1 MAGYAQWNPATTY
14 VVNDIVAF
22 DGVLYI
28 SLLGANTNRQPNSN
42 PTYWATT
49 GASSSITSIVA
60 GAGISVAGTTAIT
73 ITNAGV
79 RTLTA
84 GTNMTIGGTATDPTV
99 INNGVRSI
107 TAGTNITVGGTAN
120 IPVINASPNTVRVS
134 SIITSLF
141 ESPPSSVIALNNFV
155 GTNPTTAITTT
166 LPAAFTG
173 CTSFTFYI
181 RSLEITSDST
191 YSAGNV
197 FFQCYLSQTLNTA
210 RNDNDGALI
219 YQSFLA
225 PNTSTAQTV
234 NNLVWN
240 WAPTGGL
247 TGNNIYWN
255 LTSVAPTSP
264 TSFTNIR
271 LLRIVYDVVGNF
283 TTLT

>member
-1 MAGYAQWNPATTY
+1 MSGYAQWNPATTY
-14 VVNDIVAF
+14 IVSDIVAY

-28 SLLGANTNRQPNSN
+28 SLLGSNTNRQPNSN

-49 GASSSITSIVA
+49 GASSAITSIVA
-60 GAGISVAGTTAIT
+60 GTGISVSGTTAIT
-73 ITNAGV
+73 VTNAGV

-120 IPVINASPNTVRVS
+120 VPVINASPNSVRVS
-134 SIITSLF
+134 SVITSSF
-141 ESPPSSVIALNNFV
+141 GPPSSAIVLNNFV

-181 RSLEITSDST
+181 RSINITSTST
-191 YSAGNV
+191 FTTGNV
-197 FFQCYLSQTLNTA
+197 LFQCYPSQSLNTA
-210 RNDNDGALI
+210 RNDNDGALL
-219 YQSFLA
+219 YQSFTA
-225 PNTSTAQTV
+225 PNTTTTQNV
-234 NNLVWN
+234 YNLVWN

-255 LTSVAPTSP
+255 LTSLAPTSP
-264 TSFTNIR
+264 TSFTNITS
-271 LLRIVYDVVGNF
+271 LVIVYDVVGNF

>member
-1 MAGYAQWNPATTY
+1 MSGYAQWNPATTY

-28 SLLGANTNRQPNSN
+28 SLLGSNINRQPNSN

-49 GASSSITSIVA
+49 GASSAITSIVA
-60 GAGISVAGTTAIT
+60 GSGISVAGTTAIT
-73 ITNAGV
+73 VTNAGV

-107 TAGTNITVGGTAN
+107 TAGTNISVGGTAN
-120 IPVINASPNTVRVS
+120 IPVINALPNSVRVS
-134 SIITSLF
+134 SIITSTF
-141 ESPPSSVIALNNFV
+141 TSPPSSVITLNNFV

-181 RSLEITSDST
+181 RSLDITSNST
-191 YSAGNV
+191 FTTGNV
-197 FFQCYLSQTLNTA
+197 LFQCYLSQTLNTA
-210 RNDNDGALI
+210 RNNNDGAII
-219 YQSFLA
+219 YQSFTA
-225 PNTSTAQTV
+225 PNTTTSQTI

-255 LTSVAPTSP
+255 LTSLVPTSP
-264 TSFTNIR
+264 TSFTNITS
-271 LLRIVYDVVGNF
+271 LVVVYDVVGNF

>member
-1 MAGYAQWNPATTY
+1 MSGYAQWNPATTY
-14 VVNDIVAF
+14 IVNDIVAF

-28 SLLGANTNRQPNSN
+28 SILAPNLNRTPNSN
-42 PTYWATT
+42 PTYWQTT
-49 GASSSITSIVA
+49 GASSAITSIAA
-60 GAGISVAGTTAIT
+60 GSGISVAGTTAIT

-84 GTNMTIGGTATDPTV
+84 GANMTIGGTATDPTV

-107 TAGTNITVGGTAN
+107 TAGTNITIGGTAN
-120 IPVINASPNTVRVS
+120 VPVINASPNTVRVT

-141 ESPPSSVIALNNFV
+141 DNPASPIALNNFV

-181 RSLEITSDST
+181 RSLEVTSSST
-191 YSAGNV
+191 FTTGTVDFSV
-197 FFQCYLSQTLNTA
+197 YLSQSLNTA
-210 RNDNDGALI
+210 RNSSNGAI
-219 YQSFLA
+219 MNYDFLGVSS
-225 PNTSTAQTV
+225 PTTAQTV
-234 NNLVWN
+234 TNLVWN

-247 TGNNIYWN
+247 TGNNIYWT
-255 LTSVAPTSP
+255 LTSLGATSP
-264 TSFTNIR
+264 TSFTNISR
-271 LLRIVYDVVGNF
+271 LQIIYDVVGNF

>member
-1 MAGYAQWNPATTY
+1 MSGYAQWNPATTY

-28 SLLGANTNRQPNSN
+28 SLLGSNINRQPNSN

-49 GASSSITSIVA
+49 GASSAITSIVA
-60 GAGISVAGTTAIT
+60 GSGISVAGTTAIT

-84 GTNMTIGGTATDPTV
+84 GANMTIGGTATDPTV

-107 TAGTNITVGGTAN
+107 TAGTNITIGGTAN
-120 IPVINASPNTVRVS
+120 VPVINASPNTVRVS
-134 SIITSLF
+134 SIITSVF
-141 ESPPSSVIALNNFV
+141 NNAGSPIVLNNFV

-181 RSLEITSDST
+181 RSLEITSSST
-191 YSAGNV
+191 YTAGNV
-197 FFQCYLSQTLNTA
+197 FFQVYLSQSLNTA

-219 YQSFLA
+219 FYDFSA
-225 PNTSTAQTV
+225 PNPTTPQSV

-247 TGNNIYWN
+247 TGNNIYWT
-255 LTSVAPTSP
+255 LTSLGATSP
-264 TSFTNIR
+264 TSFTNISF
-271 LLRIVYDVVGNF
+271 LRIIYDVVGNF